1 MTSNNIST
9 EEAVQNIQDELLV
22 PGIAHSAVSK
32 MSREEIVAD
41 LSVTN
46 DPLSDDNILY

>member
-32 MSREEIVAD
+32 MSREEIVAEY
-41 LSVTN
+41 LL
-46 DPLSDDNILY
+46 PLSYDAQF